1 MRASIRSAEPT
12 LPAHFRL
19 QIGIALIIARPRS
32 ARYLLPM
39 LEILGFIFDLVCELI
54 AGYCFGVDVPD
65 TRAGRIFL
73 AIIIAAIGIILWT
86 ELR

>member
-1 MRASIRSAEPT
+1 
-12 LPAHFRL
+12 
-19 QIGIALIIARPRS
+19 
-32 ARYLLPM
+32 M

-54 AGYCFGVDVPD
+54 ADYCFGVDVPD